1 MNPSVTL
8 VMEGFLVI
16 IKFMKKT
23 KTKWIIKVAGEVK
36 FLVKVGDKVLSG
48 QVVAKVKPKVIE
60 SFNFSGFLGKMSQE
74 NLDKLNEKFRNTWVN
89 NGDLVCLTG
98 GVFPKK
104 ICFPMSGNFLGID
117 EFGNLKIEK
126 VEDEEREITAPVNSK
141 VSKIEDD
148 KIVLEFEAKEF
159 KGEGLIEGKSWGK
172 GKFKEI
178 NEGKDLSSLIDGGI
192 LFTNNLSRMFL
203 LKAEVVGVSA
213 VVTKNSIEGEI
224 DINLPILKIE
234 ANDWEELMN
243 VSEERNMLV
252 NSRIGRLLMV
262 LE

>member
-1 MNPSVTL
+1 MA
-8 VMEGFLVI
+8 GFLVI
-16 IKFMKKT
+16 IKLMKKT
-23 KTKWIIKVAGEVK
+23 KTKWIIKIAGEVK
-36 FLVKVGDKVLSG
+36 FLVKVGEKVVRG
-48 QVVAKVKPKVIE
+48 QVIAKVKPKVIE
-60 SFNFSGFLGKMSQE
+60 SFNFSGFLGKMNQD
-74 NLDKLNEKFRNTWVN
+74 NLEKLNEKFKNTWVN

-126 VEDEEREITAPVNSK
+126 VEDDEKEIISPVDSK

-159 KGEGLIEGKSWGK
+159 KGEGLVEGKSWGK
-172 GKFKEI
+172 GKIIEI
-178 NEGKDLSSLIDGGI
+178 NEAKDLSFLIDGGV

-203 LKAEVVGVSA
+203 LKAEVVGVMA
-213 VVTKNSIEGEI
+213 VVTKTPIDGEI

-234 ANDWEELMN
+234 PSDWDELMG
-243 VSEERNMLV
+243 VSEERSILV
-252 NSRIGRLLMV
+252 NSRMGRLLMV